1 MKWIKA
7 QSLHYPL
14 NHTGILS
21 VHYSASYKAVSWTV
35 IFSYLVPEFTLKLL
49 EIKAKASLIK

>member
-7 QSLHYPL
+7 QSLRYPL

-21 VHYSASYKAVSWTV
+21 SDYSTSYKAVSRTV
-35 IFSYLVPEFTLKLL
+35 VFSYLVPEFTLKLL
-49 EIKAKASLIK
+49 EIKAEASLIK